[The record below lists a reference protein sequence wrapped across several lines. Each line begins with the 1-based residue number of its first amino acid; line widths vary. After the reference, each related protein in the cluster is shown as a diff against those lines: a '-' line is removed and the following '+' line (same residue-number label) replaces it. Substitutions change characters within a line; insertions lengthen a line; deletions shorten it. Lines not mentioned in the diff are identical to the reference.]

1 MKKNVQNNAGFWLKL
16 LEKGDSDAVKKENW
30 NRCLHSNIRNI
41 ASFIPNNSLKKVRE
55 ITKISPGTINYEVRE
70 KWKAYAAG
78 RLEIPSNF
86 TYPIESFMDF
96 SNVEFPENI
105 SFVGR
110 LLIGADFRSAVFKG
124 WADFRRTVFL
134 GPAHFEGARFEGHEN
149 MQPANHGVVSFAD
162 SIFCNTVYFKGTE
175 FPRISRFDD
184 SEFLSAGF
192 FQDAVFGNDS
202 ELCEVVFN
210 NVKIEA
216 ESNFSKATF
225 FSDGGFKNVE
235 FHDQANFEKTRFF
248 SDVNFNNSKF
258 NNTTSFREATFGQ
271 PPKFFEA
278 FVHEDINFNGI
289 DWNKAELSYSNR
301 KNKDVKPDEITTR
314 AENAVLAWERL
325 ALIMSKQEKP
335 WERHEFFR
343 LKMRAKRQAEGISIS
358 STVNWLFDI
367 LSDYGWGI
375 RRSLTWWFGHII
387 LFWLVLAGAA
397 CYQANENGD
406 QWNWWIPLDGFLVSL
421 SNSLSFLRLQSGYLS
436 SNYKD
441 LEKVLDQ
448 VMWLFST
455 VGTIQAMVGPIL
467 LFLVLLT
474 LRNRFRMG

>member
-1 MKKNVQNNAGFWLKL
+1 MPRKSITGTGVCIQI
-16 LEKGDSDAVKKENW
+16 SQI
-30 NRCLHSNIRNI
+30 SNPLFHRLTSI
-41 ASFIPNNSLKKVRE
+41 KVRE
-55 ITKISPGTINYEVRE
+55 ITKISPGIINYEERE
-70 KWKAYAAG
+70 HWNAYAAG

-86 TYPIESFMDF
+86 TDPIESFMDF

-105 SFVGR
+105 SFAGR
-110 LLIGADFRSAVFKG
+110 LLIGADFRNAVFNG
-124 WADFRRTVFL
+124 WADFRGAAFL
-134 GPAHFEGARFEGHEN
+134 GLTHFEGARFEGHKT
-149 MQPANHGVVSFAD
+149 MQPASHGVVSFAD
-162 SIFCNTVYFKGTE
+162 SIFCNTVYFKGTK
-175 FPRISRFDD
+175 FPRISRFDN
-184 SEFLSAGF
+184 SEFLSSGY
-192 FQDAVFGNDS
+192 FQEAIFGNDS
-202 ELCEVVFN
+202 ELGGVLFDCAKFG
-210 NVKIEA
+210 A
-216 ESNFSKATF
+216 EPNFSKAMF
-225 FSDGGFKNVE
+225 FCAGDFKNVE
-235 FHDQANFEKTRFF
+235 FNDGANFRKTKFF

-278 FVHEDINFNGI
+278 VVHEDINFNGI

-406 QWNWWIPLDGFLVSL
+406 QLNWWIPLDGFLVSL

-467 LFLVLLT
+467 LFLLLLT

>member
-1 MKKNVQNNAGFWLKL
+1 MKRNVQNNAGFWLKL
-16 LEKGDSDAVKKENW
+16 LEEGDSDAEKKGNW
-30 NRCLHSNIRNI
+30 NKCLCSNIRPI
-41 ASFIPNNSLKKVRE
+41 KSFFPNNFPKNIVE
-55 ITKISPGTINYEVRE
+55 TIKFDPARIEYEERE

-105 SFVGR
+105 SFAGR
-110 LLIGADFRSAVFKG
+110 LLIGADFRNAVFNG
-124 WADFRRTVFL
+124 WADFRGAAFL
-134 GPAHFEGARFEGHEN
+134 GLTHFEGARFEGHKT
-149 MQPANHGVVSFAD
+149 MQPASHGVVSFAD

-175 FPRISRFDD
+175 FPRISRFDN
-184 SEFLSAGF
+184 SEFLSAGY
-192 FQDAVFGNDS
+192 FQEAIFGNDS
-202 ELCEVVFN
+202 ELSGVLFDCAKFG
-210 NVKIEA
+210 A
-216 ESNFSKATF
+216 EPNFSKAMF
-225 FSDGGFKNVE
+225 FCAGGFKNVE
-235 FHDQANFEKTRFF
+235 FNDGANFRKTKFF

-278 FVHEDINFNGI
+278 VVHEDINFNGI

-406 QWNWWIPLDGFLVSL
+406 QLNWWIPLDGFLVSL

-467 LFLVLLT
+467 LFLLLLT

>member
-1 MKKNVQNNAGFWLKL
+1 M
-16 LEKGDSDAVKKENW
+16 
-30 NRCLHSNIRNI
+30 RN
-41 ASFIPNNSLKKVRE
+41 P
-55 ITKISPGTINYEVRE
+55 
-70 KWKAYAAG
+70 
-78 RLEIPSNF
+78 
-86 TYPIESFMDF
+86 
-96 SNVEFPENI
+96 
-105 SFVGR
+105 
-110 LLIGADFRSAVFKG
+110 
-124 WADFRRTVFL
+124 
-134 GPAHFEGARFEGHEN
+134 
-149 MQPANHGVVSFAD
+149 
-162 SIFCNTVYFKGTE
+162 
-175 FPRISRFDD
+175 ISRKRC
-184 SEFLSAGF
+184 F
-192 FQDAVFGNDS
+192 FCA
-202 ELCEVVFN
+202 
-210 NVKIEA
+210 
-216 ESNFSKATF
+216 
-225 FSDGGFKNVE
+225 GGFKNVE
-235 FHDQANFEKTRFF
+235 FNDGANFRKTKFF

-278 FVHEDINFNGI
+278 VVQEDINFNGI

-421 SNSLSFLRLQSGYLS
+421 PNSLSFLHLQSGYLS